1 MVSKAGCEMKT
12 MQWGAVWENQGL
24 GDAASLEDTI
34 EEVAISRLILGIRA
48 TAGGPTAAQLKSAE
62 FKLNYIRS
70 GVDVELCDATIFDLA
85 MLTDARGGYGR
96 DWTDTDLTDVNVV
109 LPMGLDLTSGGSL
122 KVRFVT
128 PDDVA
133 NTVSYCYYINDG
145 SMPPTLKYTSQTT
158 SGTASFKSA
167 LEIFSRNETGSY
179 VDLEIEG
186 EAKKSMPYALGRIL
200 FAEEA
205 KIEKETVFAKIFS
218 STRPTAL
225 KIRASQ
231 GAATFFSIEVP

>member
-1 MVSKAGCEMKT
+1 MAG
-12 MQWGAVWENQGL
+12 MQWGAVWENLGL
-24 GDAASLEDTI
+24 GDSASLEDTI
-34 EEVAISRLILGIRA
+34 EEVAVSRLVLGLRA
-48 TAGGPTAAQLKSAE
+48 SSGGPSVAQLKNAIL
-62 FKLNYIRS
+62 KLNYIRS
-70 GVDVELCDATIFDLA
+70 GVDVELCDAALYDLA

-109 LPMGLDLTSGGSL
+109 LPMGLDLSSGGSL
-122 KVRFVT
+122 KIRFVT

-145 SMPPTLKYTSQTT
+145 SMPPTLKYTTQTT
-158 SGTASFKSA
+158 SGTAAFKSA
-167 LEIFSRNETGSY
+167 LEIFSRNETGAY
-179 VDLEIEG
+179 CDLEIEG

-205 KIEKETVFAKIFS
+205 KIENETPYAKIFS

-231 GAATFFSIEVP
+231 GAATFFSVEVP

>member
-1 MVSKAGCEMKT
+1 MSS
-12 MQWGAVWENQGL
+12 MQWGAVWENIGL

-34 EEVAISRLILGIRA
+34 EEVVVSRLVLGIRA
-48 TAGGPTAAQLKSAE
+48 SAGGPTVAQLKSAVL
-62 FKLNYIRS
+62 KLNYIRQ
-70 GVDVELCDATIFDLA
+70 GVDVELCDATIYDLA

-96 DWTDTDLTDVNVV
+96 DWADVDLTDVNVI
-109 LPMGLDLTSGGSL
+109 LPMGLDLSQGGSL

-133 NTVSYCYYINDG
+133 NTTSYCYYINDG

-167 LEIFSRNETGSY
+167 LEIFSRNETGTY
-179 VDLEIEG
+179 CDLEIEG

-205 KIEKETVFAKIFS
+205 KIENETPYAKIFS

-231 GAATFFSIEVP
+231 GAATFFSVEVP